1 MAAPPSP
8 LIPPVPKSVVKDV
21 VNGRF
26 EDAFANHQ
34 MLWEAYGHDL
44 TAFAVS
50 LLAGLLILIVT
61 FWAAGWG
68 SALVKRAIGRV
79 HSRSGTPDV
88 TLQTFL
94 GSLTRYLII
103 IVGLM
108 VVLSQLGVKTTSVLA
123 VLSGLLLGVGLA
135 LQGALSN
142 VAAGVML
149 LLFRPYRVGDLVEIS
164 GRMGTVLSL
173 DLMMTELKTPDNLR
187 VTAPNGKIF
196 GDFIVN
202 YTKPGRRRVDVTF
215 HIPPTKDLAAVLEAM
230 KAELAKDER
239 VLQDP
244 APSFEANALN
254 ELYAEGIIRA
264 WAKIG
269 DYVPVKTAIVLAVQK
284 LALAP
289 APGPAPESGG

>member
-1 MAAPPSP
+1 MAAAPPP

-26 EDAFANHQ
+26 EDAFTNHQ

-44 TAFAVS
+44 TIFAGRLVI
-50 LLAGLLILIVT
+50 GLMILVVT

-68 SALVKRAIGRV
+68 SALVKRAVGRV
-79 HSRSGTPDV
+79 HSRSGTADV

-103 IVGLM
+103 VVGLM
-108 VVLSQLGVKTTSVLA
+108 MVLQKLGVQATSVLA

-230 KAELAKDER
+230 KTELATDER

-284 LALAP
+284 LALEP
-289 APGPAPESGG
+289 ASPPPPP